1 MTIRGILDASDD
13 EDEDD
18 EEEEDGGHKE
28 PSEAARAKQASYTT
42 EQMDY
47 TRAIFITTRRDEL
60 LQQAEVDVLG
70 DQAGQDFR
78 MFTTR
83 FSYEVQAVLKSLLV
97 RVAKQTP
104 DLAFDTLFAY
114 TFQLYGNDVWTYDNE
129 GLDPALFKRFGK
141 AWAKLLAHSDE
152 ELGIDSEYTRP
163 GIVELLSQ
171 FKQQLD
177 EHENSFEPRMKWKF
191 T

>member
-1 MTIRGILDASDD
+1 MTIRGMLD

-18 EEEEDGGHKE
+18 DEEEDDAEDGDDQE
-28 PSEAARAKQASYTT
+28 LSDAAKAKRASYTA
-42 EQMDY
+42 EQMNY

-60 LQQAEVDVLG
+60 LNQAEVDVLG

-78 MFTTR
+78 SFTTR
-83 FSYEVQAVLKSLLV
+83 FSYEVQAVLKAMLA

-114 TFQLYGNDVWTYDNE
+114 TFQLFANDVWTYDNE

-141 AWAKLLAHSDE
+141 AWATNWESTESTRARALSSCFRSSSSNSTSTKTRSSLA
-152 ELGIDSEYTRP
+152 
-163 GIVELLSQ
+163 
-171 FKQQLD
+171 
-177 EHENSFEPRMKWKF
+177 
-191 T
+191 